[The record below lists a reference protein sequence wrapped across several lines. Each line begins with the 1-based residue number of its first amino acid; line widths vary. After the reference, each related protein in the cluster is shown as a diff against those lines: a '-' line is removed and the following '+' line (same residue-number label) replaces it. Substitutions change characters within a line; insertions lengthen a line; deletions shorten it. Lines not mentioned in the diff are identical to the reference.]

1 MEKVDVHIEHGLSV
15 KLKTLRRG
23 GFPGALQWTGID
35 TGLWGLFRQ
44 FLGISHLRI
53 KETFFAG
60 SAIVTSNPLSG
71 NPVTVSY
78 PLALT
83 VTLAFRPPSRLR
95 VLPRRHCTSIIPL
108 HVDGFAF
115 YAAEGVQECFGYRRM
130 RMNRE
135 PYAFSSGLL
144 QRKPG
149 KRAKPR
155 S

>member
-1 MEKVDVHIEHGLSV
+1 MNIWSV
-15 KLKTLRRG
+15 TFLQMKTLHRG
-23 GFPGALQWTGID
+23 GFSSCFAVGRNRYRLV
-35 TGLWGLFRQ
+35 GLFRQ

-95 VLPRRHCTSIIPL
+95 VLPRRHCTFIIPPKL
-108 HVDGFAF
+108 ALYDVVDVRRFF
-115 YAAEGVQECFGYRRM
+115 VQMF
-130 RMNRE
+130 
-135 PYAFSSGLL
+135 
-144 QRKPG
+144 Q
-149 KRAKPR
+149 
-155 S
+155 